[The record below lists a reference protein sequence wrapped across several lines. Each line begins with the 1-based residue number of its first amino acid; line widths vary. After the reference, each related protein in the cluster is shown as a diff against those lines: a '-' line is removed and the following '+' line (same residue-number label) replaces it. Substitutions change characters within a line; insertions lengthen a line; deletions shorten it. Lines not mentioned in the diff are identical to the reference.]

1 MIEMEA
7 APMSAK
13 KLSHPV
19 ILASGSPR
27 RRELLASLGLAFE
40 IITPD
45 VDEEGFHLD
54 HLPAAEVV
62 QFLARTKAQEV
73 YKHHNQAFVIGS
85 DTLVVVN
92 GEIFGKPK
100 NREDA
105 FRMLK
110 ALQGNLHEVYTGIT
124 VFSPD
129 NRPEL
134 SSSEFPASEF
144 PAPEFPAMVCEAL
157 STKVYMRPLS
167 DEEIHAYIATGEPMD
182 KAGAYAIQGYG
193 STLIE
198 RIDGCYFNVVGM
210 SLFLLDRL
218 FNQLGIQ
225 LLAD

>member
-1 MIEMEA
+1 VIEMEA
-7 APMSAK
+7 APTPLK
-13 KLSHPV
+13 TLSHPV

-27 RRELLASLGLAFE
+27 RRELLGSLGLAFE
-40 IITPD
+40 IIAPD

-62 QFLARTKAQEV
+62 KFLARTKAQEV

-85 DTLVVVN
+85 DTLVVIN
-92 GEIFGKPK
+92 NEIFGKPK
-100 NREDA
+100 SKEDA

-110 ALQGNLHEVYTGIT
+110 ALQGSLHEVYTGIT
-124 VFSPD
+124 IFSPD
-129 NRPEL
+129 NRPD
-134 SSSEFPASEF
+134 FP
-144 PAPEFPAMVCEAL
+144 PVVCEAL
-157 STKVYMRPLS
+157 STQVYMRPLS

-193 STLIE
+193 STLVE

-218 FNQLGIQ
+218 FNQLGVQ

>member
-1 MIEMEA
+1 MIEMET
-7 APMSAK
+7 APNMNVQ

-27 RRELLASLGLAFE
+27 RRELLTSLGLDFE
-40 IITPD
+40 IIVPN

-54 HLPAAEVV
+54 HLPPAEVV
-62 QFLARTKAQEV
+62 KFLARTKAQEV
-73 YKHHNQAFVIGS
+73 YKHQNQAYVIGS

-92 GEIFGKPK
+92 GEILGKPK
-100 NREDA
+100 SKEDA

-110 ALQGNLHEVYTGIT
+110 ALQGNQHEVVTGIA

-129 NRPEL
+129 ARQ
-134 SSSEFPASEF
+134 EFP
-144 PAPEFPAMVCEAL
+144 PMVCEAL
-157 STKVYMRPLS
+157 STQVIMRPLS
-167 DEEIHAYIATGEPMD
+167 DAEIHAYIATGEPMD
-182 KAGAYAIQGYG
+182 KAGSYAIQGYG

-218 FNQLGIQ
+218 FAQLGEN
-225 LLAD
+225 LLLSQAPGEQ